1 LKAGGIGMNKS
12 RKGNKGFTLV
22 ELLIVIVI
30 LGIVSFI
37 VSPALVQMRQNY
49 VLKSEVRGLMSAFHT
64 ARLEA
69 VKRNADVTISFIMG
83 PYSPAGGVGEYTVF
97 IDEDAVGDP
106 GYRLPDAGEEVLL
119 KKTMPSGVSM
129 PLSAGSNFEGTSPAM
144 WTGFNYRGLP
154 LTGAIPQGVVLQN
167 ANSRYVRII
176 MEPTGTVRLRQ
187 NSIDSWL

>member
-1 LKAGGIGMNKS
+1 MNKS

-69 VKRNADVTISFIMG
+69 VKRNADVTISFIKG

-97 IDEDAVGDP
+97 IDNGAGVGGVAGD
-106 GYRLPDAGEEVLL
+106 RLRNGDEEVIA

-129 PLSAGSNFEGTSPAM
+129 PLSTGSTFSGTSPAM
-144 WTGFNYRGLP
+144 ATGFNYRGLP
-154 LTGAIPQGVVLQN
+154 LFNGVSTQGVVLQN
-167 ANSRYVRII
+167 ANSRYFRII

-187 NSIDSWL
+187 NSIDSW